1 MANEV
6 NLKIKITDDGT
17 LQVVTKKAKEAAA
30 ATDKVRKS
38 TDNATRSKNRYNKV
52 EKGVA
57 GATANGTK
65 AFAKQA
71 GSINSGLVPAY
82 ATLAANVFAISAA
95 FNVLSRAA
103 EVRTLEEG
111 FTRLGNTVGQTASL
125 IADSIVSITDG
136 AISMDQALRSAASG
150 FSAGFST
157 AEISGLAEVA
167 KNASIALG
175 RDLGDSFDRLIRGV
189 GKLEPEI
196 LDELGIFIRLDDAA
210 EKYAQQLGRAA
221 SSLTQAERRQAFMNE
236 ALTQGQK
243 KFAAVGGAVD
253 PNPFN
258 QLAASFQNLTHA
270 ILGFVNGALGPL
282 INLLGNNT
290 VALVGALTLF
300 GTGVAKSMLPALN
313 QLGEKAKYASDQ
325 QQELADKSA
334 ISANAQV
341 KSSQKT
347 IRSMKKIGSDTA
359 FNVLKKK
366 IASGK
371 ASTEELKAAIKS
383 LELSEKSRAKN
394 LEAEHVKDRARKE
407 EELAS
412 IRKLKAETE
421 RLMKAKEGNLKSQIS
436 AKGAR
441 RDARTEGRVAGAI
454 EGISMQ
460 GPIEGFKTAREE
472 LKRYEVQTA
481 ASMKRNGK
489 FTKGLTGLQ
498 HVFKNLP
505 FIFKTAGTAA
515 RLFGAA
521 LINAIPVIGQ
531 FIFLGGLLLEGVIK
545 LAGSISFTSE
555 AVENFRKVTDSVKEK
570 VKQLNETNG
579 DLAENFLAAEA
590 AAALLTPKIYA
601 TGQEAANAAQE
612 ALELVSAT
620 AAIKAEVTA
629 VSNEYKVAAGVTE
642 EFVGTLKAFNQE
654 LATTEPG
661 IFVTLGVAIKT
672 LFNKTLGAVIEGVG
686 NAVSFV
692 TEKFTALKDGIVD
705 FIDNAVNKF
714 SEKFPAAAE
723 FMGVVADGVG
733 GAVDGIKE
741 SISEGLNSVS
751 EFATGVIS
759 DIQEVGREL
768 SENARKDIF
777 ITEVQD
783 RLNELQ
789 KSAEG
794 NKGLSDIFDGFVESL
809 GKDGVRGALEDAIAG
824 GASLDEAFAIV
835 TARLENASKQINSV
849 SDGLNNFEEQ
859 FSKTQKSF
867 QKFAQSYEKK
877 NPFTDMKEDIAGSI
891 TQIKAMEAAT
901 EGKSISFGDLITANA
916 ETLGPLFKGLGID
929 LDTLKEKGS
938 AALDPLNAD
947 VIKAFELQETMKDR
961 VDKAK
966 AAVQQLSASFQFD
979 KANAEMERLV
989 NLIERGSELNVSD
1002 QFLEDGTNRIKSDF
1016 ELRRT
1021 FIQEEAA
1028 AKKKVIDE
1036 EIALQQKILQIRLKM
1051 SGLDATAQT
1060 EVQALIDSLDDT
1072 ILAKK
1077 GAIDQEADTKGLQN
1091 VNDFLREQ
1099 VRLRKQIV
1107 SEAGD
1112 ENRTIFDRSRLLSG
1126 ADFEI
1131 KNEKGEVI
1139 DSGTTEKIAA
1149 MKELTSSMVQ
1159 DLAKLGPDGEVAAAV
1174 ANASFT
1180 IAGSFDQMFDV
1191 FGEKG
1196 VTKMEKFG
1204 AAAAAVAST
1213 IGAVNSI
1220 IQQQSAATIAGID
1233 KEIEAEKKRDG
1244 KSAASLQKIQAMEK
1258 KKEQQQK
1265 KAFEMNKKMMMA
1277 QAVASTAAGIAGVL
1291 SGIKDPIVTAPLAFA
1306 TALMIGAMGAAQLA
1320 IIAGTSYSGGGSS
1333 GGASVPTSVSVGQ
1346 RSNSIDMA
1354 KSQGAGGELAYMRGG
1369 KGIGGPEN
1377 FTPAFAGYRNR
1388 AEGGNTAFMVG
1399 EQGPE
1404 LFVPETPGRIV
1415 PNDDVQA
1422 STPVNANINISAID
1436 AAGVEDVLINQRGN
1450 IISMIREAANAQGD
1464 GFLENINVAE
1474 L

>member
-38 TDNATRSKNRYNKV
+38 TDNATKSKNRYNKV

-334 ISANAQV
+334 ISATAQV

-383 LELSEKSRAKN
+383 LEISEKSRSKN

-421 RLMKAKEGNLKSQIS
+421 RLMKAKEGTLKSQIS

-460 GPIEGFKTAREE
+460 GPIEGFKTAKEE

-498 HVFKNLP
+498 HVFKNFP

-545 LAGSISFTSE
+545 LAGSVSFTSE
-555 AVENFRKVTDSVKEK
+555 AIENFRKVTDSVKEK
-570 VKQLNETNG
+570 VKQLNKTNG

-590 AAALLTPKIYA
+590 AAALLTPKIYK
-601 TGQEAANAAQE
+601 TGQDAANAAQE
-612 ALELVSAT
+612 ALKLVSAT

-629 VSNEYKVAAGVTE
+629 VSNEYKVAAGVTD

-654 LATTEPG
+654 LATTDPG
-661 IFVTLGVAIKT
+661 IFVTLGVALKT

-692 TEKFTALKDGIVD
+692 TEKFTALKDGIVSFVD
-705 FIDNAVNKF
+705 DAVTLLAK
-714 SEKFPAAAE
+714 KFPDVAD
-723 FMGVVADGVG
+723 FMGVVSDGVG
-733 GAVDGIKE
+733 GAIDGIKE
-741 SISEGLNSVS
+741 NISEGLNSVS
-751 EFATGVIS
+751 EFANGVIS
-759 DIQEVGREL
+759 DIKDVGREL

-891 TQIKAMEAAT
+891 TQIKAMEAAAK
-901 EGKSISFGDLITANA
+901 ESDISFGDLITANA

-1002 QFLEDGTNRIKSDF
+1002 QFLEDGTNRIQSDF

-1036 EIALQQKILQIRLKM
+1036 EIALQKKILQIRLKM

-1060 EVQALIDSLDDT
+1060 EVQALIDSLDAT
-1072 ILAKK
+1072 TTAKK
-1077 GAIDQEADTKGLQN
+1077 GAIDQEAETKGLQN

-1107 SEAGD
+1107 AEIGD
-1112 ENRTIFDRSRLLSG
+1112 ENDNIFNRSKLLSG
-1126 ADFEI
+1126 TDFEI
-1131 KNEKGEVI
+1131 KNKDGEVI
-1139 DSGTTEKIAA
+1139 DKGTTEKIAA
-1149 MKELTSSMVQ
+1149 LKALTAGMVE

-1180 IAGSFDQMFDV
+1180 IAESFDSMFDV
-1191 FGEKG
+1191 FNDDKAD
-1196 VTKMEKFG
+1196 KLDKFG

-1213 IGAVNSI
+1213 IGAINSI
-1220 IQQQSAATIAGID
+1220 LQQQSAATVAGID

-1244 KSAASLQKIQAMEK
+1244 KSAASLQKLQALEK
-1258 KKEQQQK
+1258 KKEQQKK
-1265 KAFEMNKKMMMA
+1265 KAFDMNKKMLMA
-1277 QAVASTAAGIAGVL
+1277 QAIATTAAGVAGALAIKSPYELPIGLIAA
-1291 SGIKDPIVTAPLAFA
+1291 GI
-1306 TALMIGAMGAAQLA
+1306 IGAMGAAQLA

-1333 GGASVPTSVSVGQ
+1333 GGSSMPSSVSVGQ
-1346 RSNSIDMA
+1346 RSNSVDMA
-1354 KSQGAGGELAYMRGG
+1354 KSQGAAGELAYMRGG

>member
-1 MANEV
+1 
-6 NLKIKITDDGT
+6 
-17 LQVVTKKAKEAAA
+17 
-30 ATDKVRKS
+30 
-38 TDNATRSKNRYNKV
+38 
-52 EKGVA
+52 
-57 GATANGTK
+57 
-65 AFAKQA
+65 
-71 GSINSGLVPAY
+71 
-82 ATLAANVFAISAA
+82 
-95 FNVLSRAA
+95 
-103 EVRTLEEG
+103 
-111 FTRLGNTVGQTASL
+111 
-125 IADSIVSITDG
+125 
-136 AISMDQALRSAASG
+136 
-150 FSAGFST
+150 
-157 AEISGLAEVA
+157 
-167 KNASIALG
+167 
-175 RDLGDSFDRLIRGV
+175 
-189 GKLEPEI
+189 
-196 LDELGIFIRLDDAA
+196 
-210 EKYAQQLGRAA
+210 
-221 SSLTQAERRQAFMNE
+221 
-236 ALTQGQK
+236 
-243 KFAAVGGAVD
+243 
-253 PNPFN
+253 
-258 QLAASFQNLTHA
+258 
-270 ILGFVNGALGPL
+270 
-282 INLLGNNT
+282 
-290 VALVGALTLF
+290 
-300 GTGVAKSMLPALN
+300 
-313 QLGEKAKYASDQ
+313 
-325 QQELADKSA
+325 
-334 ISANAQV
+334 
-341 KSSQKT
+341 
-347 IRSMKKIGSDTA
+347 
-359 FNVLKKK
+359 
-366 IASGK
+366 
-371 ASTEELKAAIKS
+371 
-383 LELSEKSRAKN
+383 
-394 LEAEHVKDRARKE
+394 
-407 EELAS
+407 
-412 IRKLKAETE
+412 
-421 RLMKAKEGNLKSQIS
+421 MKAKEGNLKSQIS

-441 RDARTEGRVAGAI
+441 RDARTEGRLAESI
-454 EGISMQ
+454 EGISMG

-489 FTKGLTGLQ
+489 FTKGLTGVQ
-498 HVFKNLP
+498 HVFKNFP
-505 FIFKTAGTAA
+505 FIFKTAGAAA

-531 FIFLGGLLLEGVIK
+531 IIFLGGLLLEGMIK

-555 AVENFRKVTDSVKEK
+555 AVENFRKVTDAVDEK
-570 VKQLNETNG
+570 VEQLNKTNK
-579 DLAENFLAAEA
+579 DLYQNFVAAES
-590 AAALLTPKIYA
+590 AAALLTPKIYEN
-601 TGQEAANAAQE
+601 GQAAADAAQE

-629 VSNEYKVAAGVTE
+629 VSNEYKVAAGVTD

-661 IFVTLGVAIKT
+661 IFVTLGVALKT

-692 TEKFTALKDGIVD
+692 TEKFVALKNGIVD
-705 FIDNAVNKF
+705 FIDNAVTKF

-741 SISEGLNSVS
+741 SISDGLDSVA
-751 EFATGVIS
+751 EFANGVVS
-759 DIQEVGREL
+759 DIKAVGHEL

-809 GKDGVRGALEDAIAG
+809 GPNGVKGALESAIAG

-835 TARLENASKQINSV
+835 TARLENASKQINATN
-849 SDGLNNFEEQ
+849 DGLNNFEEQ

-891 TQIKAMEAAT
+891 SQIKAMEAAAK
-901 EGKSISFGDLITANA
+901 KSKKISFGDLITANA

-947 VIKAFELQETMKDR
+947 IIEAFELQETMKDR

-979 KANAEMERLV
+979 KANAEMQRLV

-1036 EIALQQKILQIRLKM
+1036 EIALQKKILQIRLKM

-1060 EVQALIDSLDDT
+1060 EVQALIDSLDATT
-1072 ILAKK
+1072 IARKD
-1077 GAIDQEADTKGLQN
+1077 AIDQEANTKGLQN
-1091 VNDFLREQ
+1091 VNDYLREQ

-1112 ENRTIFDRSRLLSG
+1112 ENRTIFDRSRLLG
-1126 ADFEI
+1126 KTDFEI
-1131 KNEKGEVI
+1131 KNDKGEVI

-1149 MKELTSSMVQ
+1149 MKALTAGMVE

-1191 FGEKG
+1191 FGEEG
-1196 VTKMEKFG
+1196 VTKMDKFG

-1220 IQQQSAATIAGID
+1220 IQQQSAATVAGID

-1244 KSAASLQKIQAMEK
+1244 KSAASLQKIQALEK
-1258 KKEQQQK
+1258 KKENEK
-1265 KAFEMNKKMMMA
+1265 RKAFETNKKMMTA
-1277 QAVASTAAGIAGVL
+1277 QAIASTAAGVVGALGQAPFGPWNIAMAA
-1291 SGIKDPIVTAPLAFA
+1291 IV
-1306 TALMIGAMGAAQLA
+1306 GAMGAAQVA
-1320 IIAGTSYSGGGSS
+1320 IIQGTSYNGGGSS
-1333 GGASVPTSVSVGQ
+1333 GGAGQPSSISVGE
-1346 RSNSIDMA
+1346 RRNSVDMA
-1354 KSQGAGGELAYMRGG
+1354 KSQGAGGELAYMRGA

-1415 PNDDVQA
+1415 PNDRCA
-1422 STPVNANINISAID
+1422 GINSCK
-1436 AAGVEDVLINQRGN
+1436 RKY
-1450 IISMIREAANAQGD
+1450 
-1464 GFLENINVAE
+1464 
-1474 L
+1474 

>member
-1 MANEV
+1 MANEI

-38 TDNATRSKNRYNKV
+38 TDNATKSKNRYNKV

-103 EVRTLEEG
+103 EVRTLEQG
-111 FTRLGNTVGQTASL
+111 FTRLGNTVGQTAGL

-175 RDLGDSFDRLIRGV
+175 RDLEDSFGRLIRGV

-258 QLAASFQNLTHA
+258 QLAASFQNLTQS
-270 ILGFVNGALGPL
+270 ILSFVNGALGPL

-290 VALVGALTLF
+290 VALLGALTLF
-300 GTGVAKSMLPALN
+300 GSGVAKSMLPALN
-313 QLGEKAKYASDQ
+313 QLGEKAQYASDQ
-325 QQELADKSA
+325 QQKLADHSVV
-334 ISANAQV
+334 SANAQV

-366 IASGK
+366 ISSGK
-371 ASTEELKAAIKS
+371 ASTEELKAAIQS
-383 LELSEKSRAKN
+383 LELSEKRRSKN
-394 LEAEHVKDRARKE
+394 LEAEHVKDRERKE

-412 IRKLKAETE
+412 IKRLRAETE

-441 RDARTEGRVAGAI
+441 RDARTEGRLAESI
-454 EGISMQ
+454 EGISMG

-481 ASMKRNGK
+481 ASMKKNGK
-489 FTKGLTGLQ
+489 YTKGLTGLQ
-498 HVFKNLP
+498 HVFKNFP
-505 FIFKTAGTAA
+505 FIFKAAGAAA

-531 FIFLGGLLLEGVIK
+531 FLFLAGLLLQGVIK
-545 LAGSISFTSE
+545 LAGNISFTSE
-555 AVENFRKVTDSVKEK
+555 AVENFRKVTDAVDEK
-570 VKQLNETNG
+570 VKQLNKTNENLG
-579 DLAENFLAAEA
+579 QNFLAAEA
-590 AAALLTPKIYA
+590 ASALLTPKIYA
-601 TGQEAANAAQE
+601 NGQAAADAAQE
-612 ALELVSAT
+612 ALKLVSAT

-629 VSNEYKVAAGVTE
+629 VSNEYKVAAGVTD

-661 IFVTLGVAIKT
+661 IFVTLGVAVKT
-672 LFNKTLGAVIEGVG
+672 LFNKALGSIIQGVG
-686 NAVSFV
+686 NAVSLV
-692 TEKFTALKDGIVD
+692 TEKFAALKDGIVS
-705 FIDNAVNKF
+705 FIDDAVTKF
-714 SEKFPAAAE
+714 AEKFPAAAE

-733 GAVDGIKE
+733 GAIGGIKE
-741 SISEGLNSVS
+741 NISDGLNAVS
-751 EFATGVIS
+751 EFATGVVS
-759 DIQEVGREL
+759 DIKEVGREL
-768 SENARKDIF
+768 SENARKEDF
-777 ITEVQD
+777 ISEVQD

-789 KSAEG
+789 KSAEK
-794 NKGLSDIFDGFVESL
+794 NKGLSDIFEGFVESL
-809 GKDGVRGALEDAIAG
+809 GEGGVKGALESAIAG

-835 TARLENASKQINSV
+835 TARFENASKQINKT

-891 TQIKAMEAAT
+891 TQIKEMEASAKT
-901 EGKSISFGDLITANA
+901 SDISFGDLITANA

-966 AAVQQLSASFQFD
+966 AAVQQLSASFQFE
-979 KANAEMERLV
+979 KANAEMQRLV

-1002 QFLEDGTNRIKSDF
+1002 QFLEDGTNRIKADY

-1021 FIQEEAA
+1021 FIQDEAA

-1051 SGLDATAQT
+1051 SGLDAKAQT
-1060 EVQALIDSLDDT
+1060 EVQGLIDSLDAT
-1072 ILAKK
+1072 TTAKK
-1077 GAIDQEADTKGLQN
+1077 GAVDQEANTKGLQN
-1091 VNDFLREQ
+1091 VNDYLQRQ
-1099 VRLRKQIV
+1099 VQLRKQIV

-1112 ENRTIFDRSRLLSG
+1112 ENRTIFDRSRLLG
-1126 ADFEI
+1126 QTDFEI
-1131 KNEKGEVI
+1131 KNDKGEVI

-1149 MKELTSSMVQ
+1149 LKELTKSMVE

-1180 IAGSFDQMFDV
+1180 IAGSFDSMFDV
-1191 FGEKG
+1191 FGEEG
-1196 VTKMEKFG
+1196 VTKMDKFG

-1220 IQQQSAATIAGID
+1220 IQQQSAATVAGID

-1244 KSAASLQKIQAMEK
+1244 KSAASLQKLQALEK
-1258 KKEQQQK
+1258 KKENEK
-1265 KAFEMNKKMMMA
+1265 RKAFETNKKMMTA
-1277 QAVASTAAGIAGVL
+1277 QAIAATAAGVVGALGQSPFGPWNIAMAA
-1291 SGIKDPIVTAPLAFA
+1291 IV
-1306 TALMIGAMGAAQLA
+1306 GAMGAAQVA
-1320 IIAGTSYSGGGSS
+1320 IIQGTSYNGGGSS
-1333 GGASVPTSVSVGQ
+1333 GGAGQPSSISVGER
-1346 RSNSIDMA
+1346 RSSVDMA
-1354 KSQGAGGELAYMRGG
+1354 KSQGAGGELAYMRGA

-1377 FTPAFAGYRNR
+1377 FTPAFTGYRNR

-1422 STPVNANINISAID
+1422 SAPVNANINISAID